1 MDTKDLLWHLM
12 QGWEATVGLEACPR
26 LRFGVGPTLRAVVGR
41 LPPTQWM
48 HLRGRAK
55 HPIVSRHL
63 KAVYYLYT
71 SRSIQ
76 PIIFFT
82 FQSTLFLFL
91 IPHFTLLKTSQELWM
106 SFFAVTLR
114 QNPEF
119 VVGVFDPFVW
129 FWSIL
134 IKNLGFGQALSLF
147 FSLRLQMYCIFCDIF
162 SLL

>member
-76 PIIFFT
+76 PIIFLAFH
-82 FQSTLFLFL
+82 STLFLFP
-91 IPHFTLLKTSQELWM
+91 I
-106 SFFAVTLR
+106 
-114 QNPEF
+114 PEF
-119 VVGVFDPFVW
+119 VVGVFDPFVNSNKKTW
-129 FWSIL
+129 DSVSHFPRFPANVL
-134 IKNLGFGQALSLF
+134 
-147 FSLRLQMYCIFCDIF
+147 
-162 SLL
+162 